1 MSTHDEAVKDIKK
14 AKEALDTL
22 SEKPE
27 IRIPDPAKHF
37 KLSMYNSAVRI
48 VAGGALCAIGAYSD
62 VWLIVAGA
70 CIIVAEIIGIAE
82 EMV

>member
-1 MSTHDEAVKDIKK
+1 MSTHDEAVQDIKK

-22 SEKPE
+22 SEKPGH
-27 IRIPDPAKHF
+27 RIPDPAKHF
-37 KLSMYNSAVRI
+37 KLSMYKSAIRI
-48 VAGGALCAIGAYSD
+48 IAGGALCAIGAYSD
-62 VWLIVAGA
+62 MWLVVAGA